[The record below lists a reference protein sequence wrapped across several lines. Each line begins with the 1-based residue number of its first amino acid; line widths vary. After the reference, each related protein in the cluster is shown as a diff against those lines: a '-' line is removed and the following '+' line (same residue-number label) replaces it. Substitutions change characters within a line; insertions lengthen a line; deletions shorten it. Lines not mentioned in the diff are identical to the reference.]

1 MTSEE
6 LEWLQFKYA
15 INAALP
21 HTPPKDAQWQN
32 VWWMFDGMKKAEP
45 TEEEKAVHRAMSFN
59 NGDGKRF
66 GHGQF
71 IGDDE

>member
-1 MTSEE
+1 MGFDYERAAQG
-6 LEWLQFKYA
+6 WLAHVRQ
-15 INAALP
+15 LRR
-21 HTPPKDAQWQN
+21 D
-32 VWWMFDGMKKAEP
+32 MEP
-45 TEEEKAVHRAMSFN
+45 TEEEKTIHRAMSFN